1 MNHLA
6 SSLLASTF
14 LVAAAGAQTW
24 QISRIA
30 NLLDHPTGIA
40 TDSAGRVFFTEVPTP
55 GVPGTMGGRNRVVA
69 LDVAS
74 GAMTTLTVGEPEP
87 VNLAYAANGDLYW
100 TCRSAG
106 VVLRRSAGAVAP
118 FLTMLRSPTGIAAMA
133 DGRIA
138 LSFVPTPGVPGT
150 MGGTN
155 SVGVAAQG
163 VLSTL
168 NMGEPEP
175 VDIAAS
181 PAGDLYWTCRTA
193 GVILRRDGQSGAIAP
208 VLRGLE
214 RPTGLAADGLGNL
227 YFTEVPTPGVPGTM
241 GGRNRIWKFA
251 PATQDLTLISMGEP
265 EPTDVAVSMDGNT
278 VYWTCTSAGV
288 ILRAVRT
295 GPAPTVTSLPAAMG
309 GTLRNFLHAPAA
321 PGAMYLAASAA
332 RIGSVLLPDGRGVG
346 LAMDSLFYGTLLN
359 AGAPQATG
367 YFGVLDS
374 NGMGTTQL
382 VLPNSMA
389 VQGLSIYTA
398 FVTVDPAASMGI
410 GAISASHRTVVQ

>member
-1 MNHLA
+1 MNHPT
-6 SSLLASTF
+6 SFLLASAF

-24 QISRIA
+24 QISRVA
-30 NLLDHPTGIA
+30 NQLDHPTGIA
-40 TDSAGRVFFTEVPTP
+40 TNSAGTVYFTELPTP
-55 GVPGTMGGRNRVVA
+55 GLPGAMGGRNRVIA

-74 GAMTTLTVGEPEP
+74 GSMTTLTAGEPEP

-118 FLTMLRSPTGIAAMA
+118 FLTMLPSPSGIAALA
-133 DGRIA
+133 DGRVA
-138 LSFVPTPGVPGT
+138 VTFVPTPGVPGT
-150 MGGTN
+150 LGGTN
-155 SVGVAAQG
+155 RVGLVTQG

-175 VDIAAS
+175 VDIAAT
-181 PAGDLYWTCRTA
+181 PAGDMYWTCRTA

-208 VLRGLE
+208 ALRGLE
-214 RPTGLAADGLGNL
+214 SPTGIAADGLGNL
-227 YFTEVPTPGVPGTM
+227 YFTEVPTPGVPGPM
-241 GGRNRIWKFA
+241 GGRNRIWKFT
-251 PATQDLTLISMGEP
+251 PTTQDLTLISMGEP

-295 GPAPTVTSLPAAMG
+295 GSAPTVTSLPAAMG
-309 GTLRNFLHAPAA
+309 GTLRSFLHAPAA

-367 YFGVLDS
+367 YVGVLDS

-382 VLPNSMA
+382 VLPNA
-389 VQGLSIYTA
+389 PGVQGLSIYTA
-398 FVTVDPAASMGI
+398 FLTIDPAASMGI
-410 GAISASHRTVVQ
+410 GSISASHRTVVQ

>member
-1 MNHLA
+1 MSH
-6 SSLLASTF
+6 SSSFLFVAAI
-14 LVAAAGAQTW
+14 LVAAANAQTW
-24 QISRIA
+24 QISPVA
-30 NLLDHPTGIA
+30 NNLDHPTGIA
-40 TDSAGRVFFTEVPTP
+40 TDSAGTVYFTEVPTP
-55 GVPGTMGGRNRVVA
+55 GVPGPMGGRNRVIA
-69 LDVAS
+69 LNVAS
-74 GAMTTLTVGEPEP
+74 GAMTAITAGEPQP
-87 VNLAYAANGDLYW
+87 VNLALGTNGDLYW

-106 VVLRRSAGAVAP
+106 VVLRRSGGVVAP
-118 FLTMLRSPTGIAAMA
+118 FLTMLPSPTGIAAMA

-138 LSFVPTPGVPGT
+138 LTFVPTPGVPGS

-155 SVGVAAQG
+155 SVGIVAQG

-175 VDIAAS
+175 VDIAAT
-181 PAGDLYWTCRTA
+181 PTGDLYWTCRTA
-193 GVILRRDGQSGAIAP
+193 GVILRRDGVSGAITP

-251 PATQDLTLISMGEP
+251 PMSQDLTLISMGEP
-265 EPTDVAVSMDGNT
+265 EPTDVAASADGST

-295 GPAPTVTSLPAAMG
+295 GPAPTVTSLPAAIG

-332 RIGSVLLPDGRGVG
+332 RIGSVMLPDGRGVG
-346 LAMDSLFYGTLLN
+346 LAMDSLFFGTLLN
-359 AGAPQATG
+359 AAAPEATG
-367 YFGVLDS
+367 YLGLLDS

-398 FVTVDPAASMGI
+398 FVTVDATASMGI
-410 GAISASHRTVVQ
+410 GAISSSHRTVVQ